1 MFGKKKETTSRKTKK
16 LTQREIMTNIEQ
28 LGQGEALSYRLPEA
42 YGGQLAVVEFNTMY
56 PWRGHKYILST
67 QTMVEGKAD
76 WEKTLVLESDE
87 AKDIAAWVSR
97 RRGSS
102 YPSDQ
107 AVPNEAIADA
117 IRS

>member
-28 LGQGEALSYRLPEA
+28 LEQGEALSYRLPEA
-42 YGGQLAVVEFNTMY
+42 YGVQLAEVEFNTLY

-67 QTMVEGKAD
+67 QALVGDTPDG
-76 WEKTLVLESDE
+76 EKTLVLESDE
-87 AKDIAAWVSR
+87 AKDIAVWVSR
-97 RRGSS
+97 RRGSP

-107 AVPNEAIADA
+107 AVSDEAITDA